1 MLHTLTE
8 KQTPTHF
15 LTSVRQKDKYMTK
28 KKEKQKVDWD
38 TQALNDLYSMKN
50 IYGFHKKKKK
60 KSGI

>member
-15 LTSVRQKDKYMTK
+15 LNSVRQKDKCMTK
-28 KKEKQKVDWD
+28 KKEKQKFDWD

-50 IYGFHKKKKK
+50 IYGIHKKFC
-60 KSGI
+60 GI